1 MNEQSK
7 LPLGHTPEVWTTQ
20 NGSLTVEMWIVVLL
34 SVKRLW
40 PNTLVLA
47 LEVRVFVFEGCKE

>member
-7 LPLGHTPEVWTTQ
+7 LTLGYTPEVWTTQ
-20 NGSLTVEMWIVVLL
+20 HASLTVGVWIVVLL

-40 PNTLVLA
+40 PNTLSLA
-47 LEVRVFVFEGCKE
+47 LGVRVFVFEGCKG